1 MEINFSILYLIIFK
15 LTKGKTI
22 MEPIEIIV
30 IIACVL
36 IVGGVLGNYIYRK
49 VKKLPTG
56 ECASCRKTKSG
67 ISLVDEYHKA
77 YCQTKKCKK

>member
-1 MEINFSILYLIIFK
+1 
-15 LTKGKTI
+15 

-30 IIACVL
+30 MIACIL
-36 IVGGVLGNYIYRK
+36 IVGGVIGNYIYKK

-67 ISLVDEYHKA
+67 ISLVDEYYKT
-77 YCQTKKCKK
+77 YGKNKK

>member
-1 MEINFSILYLIIFK
+1 
-15 LTKGKTI
+15 

-36 IVGGVLGNYIYRK
+36 IVGGVIGNYIYRK